1 MRADRVGELGLQH
14 RELLVHVPPAR
25 DERALVAFDVGE
37 RPKPVVLQLE
47 HPVWMIERRE
57 NAQQRHGAERRGHRL
72 SVAVDSRGVEGTES
86 LGKSLTR
93 YTADMGDAPEREI
106 VIEEED
112 SGAFSAYVRGLP
124 VYAGADTR
132 EEADVAIRQVLAAYL
147 AEHPD
152 A

>member
-1 MRADRVGELGLQH
+1 
-14 RELLVHVPPAR
+14 
-25 DERALVAFDVGE
+25 
-37 RPKPVVLQLE
+37 
-47 HPVWMIERRE
+47 
-57 NAQQRHGAERRGHRL
+57 
-72 SVAVDSRGVEGTES
+72 
-86 LGKSLTR
+86 
-93 YTADMGDAPEREI
+93 MGDAPEREI